1 MFWKHAWAWAH
12 GGPCGPPHWQHRD
25 HHQHQS
31 HSRGGGEG
39 RWGRGPWGVRRPLRF
54 MARQL
59 DLDEDQ
65 VAELAAI
72 LDDLKTQRAQT
83 RVDRRKAVS
92 VFADVFLEDTFDAD
106 RVKEACAARAE
117 SERLV
122 EEAVAKALARTFALL
137 DKEQRKRLAYLLRS
151 EGLSI

>member
-1 MFWKHAWAWAH
+1 
-12 GGPCGPPHWQHRD
+12 
-25 HHQHQS
+25 
-31 HSRGGGEG
+31 
-39 RWGRGPWGVRRPLRF
+39 